1 MDFLG
6 VRTTAL
12 PGLLCVLILWIVVLF
27 HSLGCDSRCSTPLT
41 GDFWNT
47 FWLPGSTDI
56 FTELICFFLLS
67 KAEASRISRR
77 WQWKDTHNGSA
88 RNWPGTAELSDC
100 LHTDETSQSFYLFVF
115 ILTPAS
121 PGMTVI
127 FFRMSLP
134 CVLQSIGFCGNTSL
148 RIVRALRAD
157 TVYKLEICVEWTCF
171 CLLTALARTCCLT
184 EMHGYSSLGVC
195 CVLRLQRKDRVVV
208 RTTGS
213 YTNDMGCS

>member
-1 MDFLG
+1 M
-6 VRTTAL
+6 
-12 PGLLCVLILWIVVLF
+12 
-27 HSLGCDSRCSTPLT
+27 
-41 GDFWNT
+41 
-47 FWLPGSTDI
+47 
-56 FTELICFFLLS
+56 FFPTVKS
-67 KAEASRISRR
+67 SFKEASRISRR

-100 LHTDETSQSFYLFVF
+100 LHTDEMSQSFYLFVF

-157 TVYKLEICVEWTCF
+157 TVYKLEICVE
-171 CLLTALARTCCLT
+171 
-184 EMHGYSSLGVC
+184 
-195 CVLRLQRKDRVVV
+195 
-208 RTTGS
+208 
-213 YTNDMGCS
+213 